1 MTESKSDAVKYFGFG
16 TNKDLDMMIHMVG
29 NPNLKGEHGK
39 LIGYE
44 LCIQNINQI
53 RDGIIP
59 PFKKSPR
66 EIIKNGFGNSFK
78 LYVIRPKD
86 GKSVHG
92 TIWNLT
98 REEFE
103 RTRNW
108 ELVDFGMQEDAKG
121 MAVDSKGKQV
131 QVETQALLKEP
142 REIESIIEGDN
153 YDPYIAPREA
163 MLKTADEVLKDYL
176 KRKR

>member
-1 MTESKSDAVKYFGFG
+1 MGAVKEYIES
-16 TNKDLDMMIHMVG
+16 LDVPYEVSYRR
-29 NPNLKGEHGK
+29 NPSFE
-39 LIGYE
+39 
-44 LCIQNINQI
+44 
-53 RDGIIP
+53 
-59 PFKKSPR
+59 KSPR